1 MDIGS
6 KRVIELLSGC
16 TVTESFYIYIYIYIY
31 FIINFLF
38 NIVFA
43 KNSWNHPK
51 I

>member
-6 KRVIELLSGC
+6 KRVIEMLSGC
-16 TVTESFYIYIYIYIY
+16 AVTESFFFIYIYIY

>member
-6 KRVIELLSGC
+6 KKVIELLSGC
-16 TVTESFYIYIYIYIY
+16 TVTESVFFIYIY
-31 FIINFLF
+31 FTINLLF
-38 NIVFA
+38 NIVLA

>member
-6 KRVIELLSGC
+6 KKVIELSSGC
-16 TVTESFYIYIYIYIY
+16 AVTESFFLYIFIY
-31 FIINFLF
+31 FIINLLF
-38 NIVFA
+38 NIVLA